1 MRQKSS
7 KENYTVSVPVRGK
20 LIPIIAARQVRQR
33 SMCHHVNIPH
43 VVGIWD
49 NSCYS
54 EFSPKSG
61 KGFIVDFSYTS

>member
-7 KENYTVSVPVRGK
+7 KENYSFC
-20 LIPIIAARQVRQR
+20 ACQRQTYSNYCSQASR